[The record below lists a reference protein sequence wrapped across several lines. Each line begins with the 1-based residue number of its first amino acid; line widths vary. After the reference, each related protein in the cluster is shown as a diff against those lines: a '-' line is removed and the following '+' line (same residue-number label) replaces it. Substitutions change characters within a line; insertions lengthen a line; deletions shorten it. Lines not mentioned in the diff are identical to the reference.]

1 MVANYSFFDSLI
13 SGIALI
19 GNFLKSAI
27 TMWYVFN
34 SDLIFYNDPKL
45 IILGLSLIGFLA
57 ILVYQFLKIKSRIG
71 YFIEKKLETES
82 KEYQLYMLFF
92 GIATIVI
99 EIINE
104 IFRIRPKSLLILNT
118 CIGLFV
124 LLIYIL
130 TDKIKFFHDKIQSI
144 FIGFFFV
151 YIAYVAHNIIY
162 LPNDIVPV
170 IVFLVSFFFSYGI
183 LKPVKVYWS
192 FVALVFVFLSITVI
206 FHLISIKSSVLLI
219 NFCILIFIINQ
230 VKYTILLHNIDNFRF
245 TNEIV
250 HKGNSLTIATNEKNE
265 VLFCSE
271 TITSILGYL
280 PDEVMGL
287 NFWKLTKETD
297 YIEDLKNLGPRE
309 NKLYIRKL
317 KSKNGEYKYIQWK
330 DKKFSENLIISIG
343 QDVTE
348 QTIVQDQYKNLIQ
361 TATDIIFEID
371 ADGYFTFIND
381 FGFSILGYT
390 ENEIIS
396 QHYSNFIHEN
406 YQRNAVDFYENLEL
420 NENNFPTIEIPILK
434 KNGKKLW
441 ISQKI
446 IIRKNDLGQT
456 VGFAGIAR
464 DITDIRNIENEKR
477 KRLKKIEAY
486 NNSANK
492 LSTTDF
498 SKYIDI
504 DTVIDH
510 IIKEASLVT
519 KTNRVSFWKY
529 RKDLITCKNLFS
541 VDNQTLNDK
550 NILDK
555 ESYPIYFETLKSKTI
570 INAPDVFN
578 KLETSEFQKLY
589 FTKNDIKSMLDVPIF
604 QSGQLA
610 GVVCF
615 ESTEEKRDWDNE
627 DINYARTISDV
638 ISLAISSQLRLE
650 AERRLEFKSQLLSA
664 LSLCT
669 EKFLLSK
676 TPQEMFQETY
686 DLIGK
691 AAKVDH
697 MYYYEIDPVTNTVSQ
712 KYKWSKKGIAHQI
725 TKLQVLTEDHL
736 KEIYEA
742 AQNKKI
748 VNTLTRKLGDT
759 FFKKLLIANEIQSI
773 LILPLYI
780 NDVFTGFIGFDDCT
794 NERKWSEEEIYIFQV
809 LANNISSALERN
821 RNETKILESEE
832 KFKLIANNIPGTVY
846 LSKFDAFSTKIFLN
860 DEILNLTGYSKSEFI
875 EHNLSFLS
883 LIHPDDKDEVIN
895 SQIDN
900 LQSGKPLHNIYR
912 IQRKTGEYIW
922 VEEFG
927 DVIKK
932 DGEIEFVGGIYFDI
946 TNKKETED
954 AIKAKQLA
962 EAANK
967 SKSDF
972 LANMSHEIR
981 TPLNGIIG
989 FTHLLMKTELEEIQ
1003 EKYMTTINQ
1012 SAHSLLEIINDI
1024 LDFSKIEAGKLELFI
1039 DLYDIKKVL
1048 GQVFDLI
1055 VYESNQKNLELE
1067 LNVDPDVPK
1076 YIWTDIVRIKQ
1087 ILINLLS
1094 NAVKFTNEGSITLNV
1109 SVLEKDNNNNCTLRF
1124 SVVDTGIGIL
1134 EKNQKKIF
1142 KAFSQEDSSTT
1153 RKFGGTGLGLT
1164 ISNQLLALMESRL
1177 QLESKID
1184 VGSNFYFDLNLK
1196 TSNQSINEKYKA
1208 ELESI
1213 DFELANDDLNPDNR
1227 NITFLI
1233 VEDNKVNMLLL
1244 KTILKNLYN
1253 GAYIFECENGY
1264 EAVNQFEEINPDLIF
1279 MDIQMPIM
1287 NGYETARA
1295 IRNTRVGKDIPIIA
1309 VTAGAEKEERNK
1321 CLSAGMDDYISKPIM
1336 KGSVEEAL
1344 AKWLKQFKT

>member
-1 MVANYSFFDSLI
+1 MVANCSFFNSLI

-19 GNFLKSAI
+19 SNVLKSII
-27 TMWYVFN
+27 TNWYVYN
-34 SDLIFYNDPKL
+34 SDIIFYNNPKL
-45 IILGLSLIGFLA
+45 IILGLSLLGFLA
-57 ILVYQFLKIKSRIG
+57 LLVYQFFRIKARIG
-71 YFIEKKLETES
+71 YFIEKKKEAETAS
-82 KEYQLYMLFF
+82 KEYQLYILFF
-92 GIATIVI
+92 GIAVIVI

-104 IFRIRPKSLLILNT
+104 IFKIRPKSLLIVNVS
-118 CIGLFV
+118 IGFTV
-124 LLIYIL
+124 LLIYLI
-130 TDKIKFFHDKIQSI
+130 TDKVKWLRDRIQQI
-144 FIGFFFV
+144 FIFCFFI
-151 YIAYVAHNIIY
+151 YITYVCYNIVR
-162 LPNDIVPV
+162 LANDVVPV
-170 IVFLVSFFFSYGI
+170 IVFLISFFFSYNI
-183 LKPVKVYWS
+183 LKPIRTYWF
-192 FVALVFVFLSITVI
+192 FVALVFVFLLTTVT
-206 FHLISIKSSVLLI
+206 FHLIPIKSSVLLI

-230 VKYTILLHNIDNFRF
+230 VKYAVLLNNRDNFRF
-245 TNEIV
+245 ANEIV
-250 HKGNSLTIATNEKNE
+250 HKGNSLTIATNQKGAI
-265 VLFCSE
+265 LFCSE
-271 TITSILGYL
+271 TVSSILGYL
-280 PDEVMGL
+280 PDEVMGFD
-287 NFWKLTKETD
+287 FWKLTKDEGF
-297 YIEDLKNLGPRE
+297 IENNFPVYYQE

-330 DKKFSENLIISIG
+330 DKKFSEDLIISIG

-348 QTIVQDQYKNLIQ
+348 QINVQDQYKNLIQ

-371 ADGYFTFIND
+371 ANGHFTFINE
-381 FGFSILGYT
+381 FGFSILGYS

-396 QHYSNFIHEN
+396 KHYSNFIHEN
-406 YQRNAVDFYENLEL
+406 YIRGAVDFYENLVI
-420 NENNFPTIEIPILK
+420 NENNFPTIEFPVIK
-434 KNGKKLW
+434 KNGLEVW

-446 IIRKNDLGQT
+446 IVRKNDLGET

-464 DITDIRNIENEKR
+464 DITEIRNIENEK
-477 KRLKKIEAY
+477 KRRLEKIEAY
-486 NNSANK
+486 NNSTKK

-498 SKYIDI
+498 SKYDNLN
-504 DTVIDH
+504 TVIDY
-510 IIKEASLVT
+510 IVQEAATVS

-529 RKDLITCKNLFS
+529 YKDLITCKNLFS
-541 VDNQTLNDK
+541 VDNQKLSDK

-555 ESYPIYFETLKSKTI
+555 ESYPIYFETLKNKAI

-589 FTKNDIKSMLDVPIF
+589 FTKNHIKSMLDVPVF
-604 QSGQLA
+604 LSGQLA

-615 ESTEEKRDWDNE
+615 ESTEEQREWDNE

-638 ISLAISSQLRLE
+638 ISLAISSQMRLE
-650 AERRLEFKSQLLSA
+650 AERKLEFKSQLLSA

-676 TPQEMFQETY
+676 TTQEMFQETY

-697 MYYYEIDPVTNTVSQ
+697 MYYYERDFTTNTVSQ
-712 KYKWSKKGIAHQI
+712 KYKWSKSGVTHQI
-725 TKLQVLTEDHL
+725 TPLRQLTEDNL
-736 KEIYEA
+736 KEIYGVV
-742 AQNKKI
+742 QNKKI
-748 VNTLTRKLGDT
+748 LNTLTRKLDDT
-759 FFKKLLIANEIQSI
+759 FFKQLLIDNEIKSI

-780 NDVFTGFIGFDDCT
+780 NDIFTGFIGFDDCT
-794 NERKWSEEEIYIFQV
+794 NEKKWSEEEIYIFQV

-821 RNETKILESEE
+821 RNENKILESEE

-875 EHNLSFLS
+875 ENNLSFLS
-883 LIHPDDKDEVIN
+883 LIHPDDKEEVIN

-900 LQSGKPLHNIYR
+900 LQSGMPLHNVYR

-932 DGEIEFVGGIYFDI
+932 GDEIEFVGGIYFDI

-989 FTHLLMKTELEEIQ
+989 FTHLLMKTELEAIQ

-1055 VYESNQKNLELE
+1055 VYESNQKNLQLE
-1067 LNVDPDVPK
+1067 LNVDQDVPK

-1094 NAVKFTNEGSITLNV
+1094 NAVKFTNEGSIKLNV
-1109 SVLEKDNNNNCTLRF
+1109 SVLEKFKSNNCVIRF
-1124 SVVDTGIGIL
+1124 SVIDTGIGIL

-1184 VGSNFYFDLNLK
+1184 IGSNFYFDLNLK
-1196 TSNQSINEKYKA
+1196 TSNQSINEKYNA
-1208 ELESI
+1208 ELKKMNSKADCI
-1213 DFELANDDLNPDNR
+1213 NKLNDKSL
-1227 NITFLI
+1227 TFLI
-1233 VEDNKVNMLLL
+1233 VEDNKVNMMLL
-1244 KTILKNLYN
+1244 KTIIKNLYN
-1253 GAYIFECENGY
+1253 NAFIYECENGY
-1264 EAVNQFEEINPDLIF
+1264 EAVQQFENINPNMVF

-1287 NGYETARA
+1287 NGYETTKA
-1295 IRNTRVGKDIPIIA
+1295 IRNTISGRDIPIIA

-1321 CLSAGMDDYISKPIM
+1321 CISAGMNDYISKPIM
-1336 KGSVEEAL
+1336 KGTVEDAL
-1344 AKWLKQFKT
+1344 TKWLK

>member
-1 MVANYSFFDSLI
+1 MVQNYSLFNSLI
-13 SGIALI
+13 LGIASS
-19 GNFLKSAI
+19 GNTLKSII
-27 TMWYVFN
+27 TNLYVFN
-34 SDLIFYNDPKL
+34 SDIIFYNNPKMT
-45 IILGLSLIGFLA
+45 ILGLLLLGFMG
-57 ILVYQFLKIKSRIG
+57 IMVYQFFKIKTRIG
-71 YFIEKKLETES
+71 YFIEKKLEVETVNR
-82 KEYQLYMLFF
+82 EYQLYLLFF
-92 GIATIVI
+92 GIAIILI

-104 IFRIRPKSLLILNT
+104 IFKIRPKSLLLLNVS
-118 CIGLFV
+118 IGTTI
-124 LLIYIL
+124 LLIYFI
-130 TDKIKFFHDKIQSI
+130 TDKVKFLQDRVQQI
-144 FIGFFFV
+144 FISLFLIFLT
-151 YIAYVAHNIIY
+151 YVAYNIIH
-162 LPNDIVPV
+162 LENDVVP
-170 IVFLVSFFFSYGI
+170 IIAFLISFYFSYSI
-183 LKPVKVYWS
+183 LKPIKIYWV
-192 FVALVFVFLSITVI
+192 FTGIIFLYLVLTTA
-206 FHLISIKSSVLLI
+206 FHLIPLKTSVLLI
-219 NFCILIFIINQ
+219 NYSLVVFVINQ
-230 VKYTILLHNIDNFRF
+230 VKYAVLLNNHDNFRF

-250 HKGNSLTIATNEKNE
+250 HKGNSLTIATNERNE

-287 NFWKLTKETD
+287 KFWKLTKETD
-297 YIEDLKNLGPRE
+297 FVEDIKNLNYE
-309 NKLYIRKL
+309 EDKLYIRKL

-330 DKKFSENLIISIG
+330 DKKFSEDLIISIG

-348 QTIVQDQYKNLIQ
+348 QINVRDQYKNLIQ

-371 ADGYFTFIND
+371 DEGYFTFIND
-381 FGFSILGYT
+381 FGFSILGYS

-406 YQRNAVDFYENLEL
+406 YQRNAVDFYENLDII
-420 NENNFPTIEIPILK
+420 ENNFPTIEIPILK
-434 KNGKKLW
+434 KNGKSLW

-446 IIRKNDLGQT
+446 IVRKNDLGQT
-456 VGFAGIAR
+456 IGFAGIAR
-464 DITDIRNIENEKR
+464 DITDIKNIENEKK

-486 NNSANK
+486 NNSTKK
-492 LSTTDF
+492 LSTSDF
-498 SKYIDI
+498 SNYDNLDVIIDYIL
-504 DTVIDH
+504 
-510 IIKEASLVT
+510 KEAAIVT

-529 RKDLITCKNLFS
+529 HKDLITCKNLFS
-541 VDNQTLNDK
+541 RDNQNLSDK

-555 ESYPIYFETLKSKTI
+555 ESYPIYFETLKNKAI

-578 KLETSEFQKLY
+578 KLETSEFQQLY
-589 FTKNDIKSMLDVPIF
+589 FTKNYIKSMLDVPIF
-604 QSGQLA
+604 LSGQLA

-615 ESTEEKRDWDNE
+615 ESTQEKRDWDNE

-638 ISLAISSQLRLE
+638 ISLAISSQMRLE
-650 AERRLEFKSQLLSA
+650 AERRLEFKSQLLYA

-676 TPQEMFQETY
+676 TTHEMFQETY

-697 MYYYEIDPVTNTVSQ
+697 MYYYERDFTANTVCQ
-712 KYKWSKKGIAHQI
+712 KYKWSRKGIQHQI
-725 TKLQVLTEDHL
+725 TQLQQLTEDNL
-736 KEIYEA
+736 QEIYDA
-742 AQNKKI
+742 AKNKKI
-748 VNTLTRKLGDT
+748 LNQLTRKLEDT
-759 FFKKLLIANEIQSI
+759 FFKNLLIANEIKSI

-780 NDVFTGFIGFDDCT
+780 NDVFTGFIGFDDCL

-821 RNETKILESEE
+821 RNETKIVESEE

-875 EHNLSFLS
+875 ENNLSFLS

-895 SQIDN
+895 NQIDN
-900 LQSGKPLHNIYR
+900 LQIGMPLHNIYR
-912 IQRKTGEYIW
+912 IRRKSGEYIW

-932 DGEIEFVGGIYFDI
+932 GDNIEFVGGIYFDI

-989 FTHLLMKTELEEIQ
+989 FTHLLMKTDLEEIQ

-1055 VYESNQKNLELE
+1055 VYESNQKNLKLE
-1067 LNVDPDVPK
+1067 LNVDDNVPK

-1094 NAVKFTNEGSITLNV
+1094 NAVKFTNEGSIKLNV
-1109 SVLEKDNNNNCTLRF
+1109 SLLGKNKGSNCVIRF

-1177 QLESKID
+1177 QLESQID
-1184 VGSNFYFDLNLK
+1184 MGSNFYFDLNLK
-1196 TSNQSINEKYKA
+1196 TSNQSVNEKYNA
-1208 ELESI
+1208 ERKKINLEQSSQGI
-1213 DFELANDDLNPDNR
+1213 NKNHKNL
-1227 NITFLI
+1227 TFLI

-1244 KTILKNLYN
+1244 KTIVRNLYTT
-1253 GAYIFECENGY
+1253 AYIYECENGY
-1264 EAVNQFEEINPDLIF
+1264 EAVSQFESIKPDLVF

-1287 NGYETARA
+1287 NGYETTKA
-1295 IRNTRVGKDIPIIA
+1295 IRNIVSGKDIPIIA
-1309 VTAGAEKEERNK
+1309 VTAGAEKDERNK
-1321 CLSAGMDDYISKPIM
+1321 CLSAGMDDYISKPII
-1336 KGSVEEAL
+1336 KGTVEEAL
-1344 AKWLKQFKT
+1344 VKWLK

>member
-1 MVANYSFFDSLI
+1 MVVNYSFFNTLI

-19 GNFLKSAI
+19 SDILKSII
-27 TMWYVFN
+27 TNWYVFN
-34 SDLIFYNDPKL
+34 SNIIFYNNPK
-45 IILGLSLIGFLA
+45 IIALGLSLFAFLA
-57 ILVYQFLKIKSRIG
+57 LLVYQFFRIKARIG
-71 YFIEKKLETES
+71 YFIEKKKEAETAG
-82 KEYQLYMLFF
+82 KEYQLYILFF
-92 GIATIVI
+92 GIAVILI

-104 IFRIRPKSLLILNT
+104 IFKIRPKSLLVVNVS
-118 CIGLFV
+118 IGFSV
-124 LLIYIL
+124 LLIYII
-130 TDKIKFFHDKIQSI
+130 TDKIRWLKDRIQQI
-144 FIGFFFV
+144 FIFSFFI
-151 YIAYVAHNIIY
+151 YISYVCYNIIH
-162 LPNDIVPV
+162 LSNDVVPV
-170 IVFLVSFFFSYGI
+170 IVFLISFFFSYNI
-183 LKPVKVYWS
+183 LKPIKIYWF
-192 FVALVFVFLSITVI
+192 FVTLVFIFLLITI
-206 FHLISIKSSVLLI
+206 ALHLIPVKSSVLLI

-230 VKYTILLHNIDNFRF
+230 VKYAVLLNNRDNFRF
-245 TNEIV
+245 ANEIV
-250 HKGNSLTIATNEKNE
+250 HKGNSLTIATNQKGAI
-265 VLFCSE
+265 LFCSE
-271 TITSILGYL
+271 TIGPILGYL
-280 PDEVMGL
+280 PDEVMGF
-287 NFWKLTKETD
+287 NFWKLTKDEGF
-297 YIEDLKNLGPRE
+297 IENNFPVNYEE

-330 DKKFSENLIISIG
+330 DKKFSDDLIISIG

-348 QTIVQDQYKNLIQ
+348 QINVQDQYKNLIQ

-371 ADGYFTFIND
+371 AAGHFTFVNE
-381 FGFSILGYT
+381 FGFSILGYS

-396 QHYSNFIHEN
+396 KHYSNFIHEN
-406 YQRNAVDFYENLEL
+406 YIRGAVDFYENLVI
-420 NENNFPTIEIPILK
+420 NENNFPTIEIPVIK
-434 KNGKKLW
+434 KNGLEVW

-446 IIRKNDLGQT
+446 IVRKNDLGET
-456 VGFAGIAR
+456 IGFAGIAR
-464 DITDIRNIENEKR
+464 DITEIKNIENEK
-477 KRLKKIEAY
+477 KRRLEKIEAY
-486 NNSANK
+486 NNSTKK

-498 SKYIDI
+498 SKYDNLN
-504 DTVIDH
+504 TVIDY
-510 IIKEASLVT
+510 IVQEAATVSQ
-519 KTNRVSFWKY
+519 TNRVSFWKY
-529 RKDLITCKNLFS
+529 YKDLITCKNLFS
-541 VDNQTLNDK
+541 LDNQTLSDK

-555 ESYPIYFETLKSKTI
+555 ESYPIYFETLKNKAI

-589 FTKNDIKSMLDVPIF
+589 FTKNHIKSMLDVPIF
-604 QSGQLA
+604 LSGQLA

-615 ESTEEKRDWDNE
+615 ESTEEQREWDNE

-638 ISLAISSQLRLE
+638 ISLAISSQMRLE
-650 AERRLEFKSQLLSA
+650 AERKLEFKSQLLYA

-676 TPQEMFQETY
+676 TTQEMFQETY

-697 MYYYEIDPVTNTVSQ
+697 MYYYERDFTTNTVSQ
-712 KYKWSKKGIAHQI
+712 KYKWSKKGVAHQI
-725 TKLQVLTEDHL
+725 TKLTQLTEDNL
-736 KEIYEA
+736 KEIYEIA
-742 AQNKKI
+742 KNKKI
-748 VNTLTRKLGDT
+748 LNTLTRKLDNT
-759 FFKKLLIANEIQSI
+759 FFKQLLIDNEIKSI

-794 NERKWSEEEIYIFQV
+794 NEKRWSEEEIYIFQV

-821 RNETKILESEE
+821 RNENKILESEE

-860 DEILNLTGYSKSEFI
+860 DEIQNLTGYSKSEFI
-875 EHNLSFLS
+875 ENNLSFLS
-883 LIHPDDKDEVIN
+883 LIHPNDKDEVIN
-895 SQIDN
+895 NQVDN
-900 LQSGKPLHNIYR
+900 LQSGTPLHNIYR

-932 DGEIEFVGGIYFDI
+932 GDEIEFVGGIYFDI

-989 FTHLLMKTELEEIQ
+989 FTHLLMKTDLEEIQ

-1055 VYESNQKNLELE
+1055 VYESNQKSLQLE

-1094 NAVKFTNEGSITLNV
+1094 NAVKFTNVGSIKLNV
-1109 SVLEKDNNNNCTLRF
+1109 SVLEKYKSNNCIIRF
-1124 SVVDTGIGIL
+1124 SVIDTGIGIL

-1153 RKFGGTGLGLT
+1153 RKFGGTGVGLT
-1164 ISNQLLALMESRL
+1164 ISNQLMALMESRL

-1184 VGSNFYFDLNLK
+1184 IGSNFYFDLNLK
-1196 TSNQSINEKYKA
+1196 TSNQSINEKYNA
-1208 ELESI
+1208 ELQKINSKSACTN
-1213 DFELANDDLNPDNR
+1213 ELNSKR
-1227 NITFLI
+1227 ITFLI
-1233 VEDNKVNMLLL
+1233 VEDNKVNMMLL
-1244 KTILKNLYN
+1244 KTIIKNLYN
-1253 GAYIFECENGY
+1253 NAFIYECENGY
-1264 EAVNQFEEINPDLIF
+1264 EAVQQYESINPDLVF

-1287 NGYETARA
+1287 NGYETTKA
-1295 IRNTRVGKDIPIIA
+1295 IRNTVNGRDIPIIA

-1321 CLSAGMDDYISKPIM
+1321 CISAGMNDYISKPIM
-1336 KGSVEEAL
+1336 KGTVEDAL
-1344 AKWLKQFKT
+1344 TKWLK

>member
-1 MVANYSFFDSLI
+1 MVAHCSFLNSLI
-13 SGIALI
+13 SGIAAL
-19 GNFLKSAI
+19 GNGLKSIIAK
-27 TMWYVFN
+27 WYAFN
-34 SDLIFYNDPKL
+34 ADIIFYNNPKI
-45 IILGLSLIGFLA
+45 IILGLALLGFLGV
-57 ILVYQFLKIKSRIG
+57 LVYQFFKIKAKIG
-71 YFIEKKLETES
+71 YFIEKKLETETANR
-82 KEYQLYMLFF
+82 EYQLYILFF
-92 GIATIVI
+92 GIAVIVI

-104 IFRIRPKSLLILNT
+104 IFKVRPKSLLVVNVS
-118 CIGLFV
+118 IGFAV
-124 LLIYIL
+124 LIIYFI
-130 TDKIKFFHDKIQSI
+130 TDKVKFLRDRVQSI
-144 FIGFFFV
+144 FIFFFFIYMS
-151 YIAYVAHNIIY
+151 YIGYNIVT
-162 LPNDIVPV
+162 LKRDIVPV
-170 IVFLVSFFFSYGI
+170 IVFLISFYFSYGI
-183 LKPVKVYWS
+183 LKPIRIYWF
-192 FVALVFVFLSITVI
+192 FVGLVFTFLITTVA
-206 FHLISIKSSVLLI
+206 FHLISVKSSILLI

-230 VKYTILLHNIDNFRF
+230 VKYAVLLNNRDNFRF

-250 HKGNSLTIATNEKNE
+250 HKGNSLTIATNNKNE

-287 NFWKLTKETD
+287 KFWKLTKEADFVINTPTLN
-297 YIEDLKNLGPRE
+297 YPE
-309 NKLYIRKL
+309 NKLYLRKL

-330 DKKFSENLIISIG
+330 DKKFSDDLIISIG

-348 QTIVQDQYKNLIQ
+348 QIIVQDQYKNLIQ

-371 ADGYFTFIND
+371 AEGHFTFIND
-381 FGFSILGYT
+381 FGFSILGYS
-390 ENEIIS
+390 EKEIIS

-420 NENNFPTIEIPILK
+420 NENKFPTIEIPILK
-434 KNGKKLW
+434 KNGKKMW

-446 IIRKNDLGQT
+446 IVRKNDLGET
-456 VGFAGIAR
+456 IGFAGIAR
-464 DITDIRNIENEKR
+464 DITDIRNIENEK
-477 KRLKKIEAY
+477 KRRHKKIEAY
-486 NNSANK
+486 NVSTNK

-498 SKYIDI
+498 SKYDNL
-504 DTVIDH
+504 DTVIDF
-510 IIKEASLVT
+510 IIKEAAMVS
-519 KTNRVSFWKY
+519 KTNRVSFWNY
-529 RKDLITCKNLFS
+529 QNDLITCRNLFS
-541 VDNQTLNDK
+541 IDNQNLSDK

-555 ESYPIYFETLKSKTI
+555 QSYPIYFETLKNKAI
-570 INAPDVFN
+570 INAPDVLN

-589 FTKNDIKSMLDVPIF
+589 FTKNHIKSMLDVPVF
-604 QSGQLA
+604 LSGQLA

-615 ESTEEKRDWDNE
+615 ESTEEKREWDNE

-638 ISLAISSQLRLE
+638 ISLAISSQMRLE

-664 LSLCT
+664 LALCT

-676 TPQEMFQETY
+676 TPHEMFQETY

-697 MYYYEIDPVTNTVSQ
+697 MFYYEKEFIHDTVSQ
-712 KYKWSKKGIAHQI
+712 KYKWSRQGIEHQI
-725 TKLQVLTEDHL
+725 TKIQPMTEEHL
-736 KEIYEA
+736 KEIYDA
-742 AQNKKI
+742 AHNKKI
-748 VNTLTRKLGDT
+748 INTLTKNLKDT
-759 FFKKLLIANEIQSI
+759 FFRRLLINNEIKSI

-780 NDVFTGFIGFDDCT
+780 NDIFTGFIGFDDCT

-821 RNETKILESEE
+821 RNETKIVESEE

-895 SQIDN
+895 NQIDN
-900 LQSGKPLHNIYR
+900 LQNGMPLHNIYR
-912 IQRKTGEYIW
+912 IRRKSGEFIW

-927 DVIKK
+927 DVIKRG
-932 DGEIEFVGGIYFDI
+932 DEIEFVGGIYFDI

-962 EAANK
+962 EAQNK

-989 FTHLLMKTELEEIQ
+989 FTHLLMKTELGEIQ

-1055 VYESNQKNLELE
+1055 VYESNQKNLQLE

-1094 NAVKFTNEGSITLNV
+1094 NAVKFTNVGSIKLNV
-1109 SVLEKDNNNNCTLRF
+1109 SVLEKGKNNNCIIRF
-1124 SVVDTGIGIL
+1124 SVIDTGIGIL

-1164 ISNQLLALMESRL
+1164 ISNQLLALMDSKL

-1184 VGSNFYFDLNLK
+1184 TGSNFFFDLNLK
-1196 TSNQSINEKYKA
+1196 TSNQSINEKYNA
-1208 ELESI
+1208 ELKKI
-1213 DFELANDDLNPDNR
+1213 NLELSSKNLTSNHK
-1227 NITFLI
+1227 NITFMI

-1244 KTILKNLYN
+1244 KTIIKNLYN
-1253 GAYIFECENGY
+1253 TAYIYECENGY
-1264 EAVNQFEEINPDLIF
+1264 DAVSQFENINPDLVF

-1287 NGYETARA
+1287 NGYETTKA
-1295 IRNTRVGKDIPIIA
+1295 IRNTITGKDIPIIA

-1336 KGSVEEAL
+1336 KGIVEEAL
-1344 AKWLKQFKT
+1344 VKWLK

>member
-1 MVANYSFFDSLI
+1 MVENYSIFNSLI
-13 SGIALI
+13 SGITVL
-19 GNFLKSAI
+19 GNGLKSIIAN
-27 TMWYVFN
+27 WYVFT
-34 SDLIFYNDPKL
+34 SDIIFYNNPKL
-45 IILGLSLIGFLA
+45 IILGLSLFGFLG
-57 ILVYQFLKIKSRIG
+57 ILVYQFFKIKARIG
-71 YFIEKKLETES
+71 YFIEKKLEIETANR
-82 KEYQLYMLFF
+82 EYQLYLLFF
-92 GIATIVI
+92 GIAIIVI

-104 IFRIRPKSLLILNT
+104 IFKVRPRSLLVLNVT
-118 CIGLFV
+118 IGFSV
-124 LLIYIL
+124 LLVYLI
-130 TDKIKFFHDKIQSI
+130 TDKIQFLRDRVQQI
-144 FIGFFFV
+144 FITLFLIFLV
-151 YIAYVAHNIIY
+151 YVGYNIIY
-162 LPNDIVPV
+162 LTDDIVPV
-170 IVFLVSFFFSYGI
+170 IAFLISFYFSYSI
-183 LKPVKVYWS
+183 LKPIKVYWT
-192 FVALVFVFLSITVI
+192 FAGVVFIYLILTVI
-206 FHLISIKSSVLLI
+206 FHLIPIKSSILLI
-219 NFCILIFIINQ
+219 NYCIIVFIINQ
-230 VKYTILLHNIDNFRF
+230 IKYAVLLNNRDNFRF

-250 HKGNSLTIATNEKNE
+250 HKGNSLTIATNKKNE

-287 NFWKLTKETD
+287 KFWNLTKETNFID
-297 YIEDLKNLGPRE
+297 DIKSLNGEE

-348 QTIVQDQYKNLIQ
+348 QIIVRDQYKNLIQ

-371 ADGYFTFIND
+371 TEGYFTFVND
-381 FGFSILGYT
+381 FGFSILGYS

-434 KNGKKLW
+434 KNGKTLW

-446 IIRKNDLGQT
+446 IIRKNDLDQT
-456 VGFAGIAR
+456 IGFAGIAR
-464 DITDIRNIENEKR
+464 DITDIKNIENEKK

-486 NNSANK
+486 NNSTKK

-498 SKYIDI
+498 SNYDNL
-504 DTVIDH
+504 DTVIDY
-510 IIKEASLVT
+510 IIREAATVT

-529 RKDLITCKNLFS
+529 HKDLISCKNLFS
-541 VDNQTLNDK
+541 IDNQNLNDK

-555 ESYPIYFETLKSKTI
+555 ESYPIYFETLKSKAI

-589 FTKNDIKSMLDVPIF
+589 FTKNQIKSMLDVPIF
-604 QSGQLA
+604 LSGQLA

-615 ESTEEKRDWDNE
+615 ESTSEKRDWDNE

-638 ISLAISSQLRLE
+638 ISLAISSQMRLE

-676 TPQEMFQETY
+676 TTHEMFQETY

-697 MYYYEIDPVTNTVSQ
+697 MYYYERDFTSDTVSQ
-712 KYKWSKKGIAHQI
+712 KYKWSRKGIAHQI
-725 TKLQVLTEDHL
+725 TELQHLTDDNV

-748 VNTLTRKLGDT
+748 LNTLTRKLDDT
-759 FFKKLLIANEIQSI
+759 FFKQLLIANEIKSI

-780 NDVFTGFIGFDDCT
+780 NDIFTGFIGFDDCT
-794 NERKWSEEEIYIFQV
+794 NERKWSDEEIYIFQV

-821 RNETKILESEE
+821 RNETRILESEE

-875 EHNLSFLS
+875 ENNLSFLS

-895 SQIDN
+895 NQIDN
-900 LQSGKPLHNIYR
+900 LQGGMPLHNVYR
-912 IQRKTGEYIW
+912 IRRKTGEYIW

-932 DGEIEFVGGIYFDI
+932 GDEIEFVGGIYFDI

-1055 VYESNQKNLELE
+1055 VYESNQKNLKLE

-1094 NAVKFTNEGSITLNV
+1094 NAVKFTNEGSIKLNV
-1109 SVLEKDNNNNCTLRF
+1109 SVLEKNKNNNCVIRF
-1124 SVVDTGIGIL
+1124 SVIDTGIGIL

-1184 VGSNFYFDLNLK
+1184 MGSNFYFDLNLK
-1196 TSNQSINEKYKA
+1196 TSNQSINEKYNS
-1208 ELESI
+1208 ELKKVNL
-1213 DFELANDDLNPDNR
+1213 ELSSNTIGVSHK

-1244 KTILKNLYN
+1244 KTIIKNLYST
-1253 GAYIFECENGY
+1253 AYIYECENGY
-1264 EAVNQFEEINPDLIF
+1264 EAVNQFENINPDLVF

-1287 NGYETARA
+1287 NGYETTKA
-1295 IRNTRVGKDIPIIA
+1295 IRNTITGRDIPIIA
-1309 VTAGAEKEERNK
+1309 VTAGAEKDERNK
-1321 CLSAGMDDYISKPIM
+1321 CLSAGMDDYISKPII
-1336 KGSVEEAL
+1336 KGTVEEAL
-1344 AKWLKQFKT
+1344 VKWLK

>member
-1 MVANYSFFDSLI
+1 MVVNCSFFNSLI
-13 SGIALI
+13 SGIALL
-19 GNFLKSAI
+19 GNVLKSII
-27 TMWYVFN
+27 TNWYVYN
-34 SDLIFYNDPKL
+34 SDIIFYNNPKL
-45 IILGLSLIGFLA
+45 IILGLSLFGFLA
-57 ILVYQFLKIKSRIG
+57 LLVYQFFRIKARIG
-71 YFIEKKLETES
+71 YFIEKKKEAETAS
-82 KEYQLYMLFF
+82 KEYQLYILFF
-92 GIATIVI
+92 GIAVIVI

-104 IFRIRPKSLLILNT
+104 IFKIRPKSLLIVNVS
-118 CIGLFV
+118 IGFTV
-124 LLIYIL
+124 LLIYLI
-130 TDKIKFFHDKIQSI
+130 TDKVKWLRDRIQQI
-144 FIGFFFV
+144 FIFCFFI
-151 YIAYVAHNIIY
+151 YITYVCYNIVR
-162 LPNDIVPV
+162 LGNDVVPV
-170 IVFLVSFFFSYGI
+170 IVFLISFFFSYNI
-183 LKPVKVYWS
+183 LKPIKTYWF
-192 FVALVFVFLSITVI
+192 FVALVFVFLLTTVV
-206 FHLISIKSSVLLI
+206 FHLIPIKSSVLLI

-230 VKYTILLHNIDNFRF
+230 VKYAVLLNNRDNFRF
-245 TNEIV
+245 ANEIV
-250 HKGNSLTIATNEKNE
+250 HKGNSLTIATNQKGSI
-265 VLFCSE
+265 LFCSE
-271 TITSILGYL
+271 TVSSILGYL
-280 PDEVMGL
+280 PDEVMGF
-287 NFWKLTKETD
+287 NFWKLTKDEGFIQNNFPIH
-297 YIEDLKNLGPRE
+297 YQE

-317 KSKNGEYKYIQWK
+317 KSKNGEFKYIQWK
-330 DKKFSENLIISIG
+330 DKKFSDNLIISIG

-348 QTIVQDQYKNLIQ
+348 QINVQDQYKNLIQ

-371 ADGYFTFIND
+371 ANGHFTFINE
-381 FGFSILGYT
+381 FGFSILGYS

-396 QHYSNFIHEN
+396 KHYSNFIHEN
-406 YQRNAVDFYENLEL
+406 YIRGAVDFYENLVI
-420 NENNFPTIEIPILK
+420 NENNFPTIEFPVIK
-434 KNGKKLW
+434 KNGLEVW

-446 IIRKNDLGQT
+446 IVRKNDLGET

-464 DITDIRNIENEKR
+464 DITEIRNIENEK
-477 KRLKKIEAY
+477 KRRLEKIEAY
-486 NNSANK
+486 NNSTKK

-498 SKYIDI
+498 SKYDNLN
-504 DTVIDH
+504 TVIDY
-510 IIKEASLVT
+510 IVKEAATVS

-529 RKDLITCKNLFS
+529 YKDLITCKNLFS
-541 VDNQTLNDK
+541 VDNQNLSDK

-555 ESYPIYFETLKSKTI
+555 ESYPIYFETLKNKAI

-589 FTKNDIKSMLDVPIF
+589 FTKNHIKSMLDVPVF
-604 QSGQLA
+604 LSGQLA

-615 ESTEEKRDWDNE
+615 ESTEEQREWDNE

-638 ISLAISSQLRLE
+638 ISLAISSQMRLE
-650 AERRLEFKSQLLSA
+650 AERKLEFKSQLLSA

-676 TPQEMFQETY
+676 TTQEMFQETY

-697 MYYYEIDPVTNTVSQ
+697 MYYYERDFTTNTVSQ
-712 KYKWSKKGIAHQI
+712 KYKWSKSGVTHQI
-725 TKLQVLTEDHL
+725 TPLRQLTEDNL
-736 KEIYEA
+736 KEIYNV
-742 AQNKKI
+742 AQSKKI
-748 VNTLTRKLGDT
+748 LNTLTRKLDDT
-759 FFKKLLIANEIQSI
+759 FFKQLLIDNEIKSI

-780 NDVFTGFIGFDDCT
+780 NDIFTGFIGFDDCT
-794 NERKWSEEEIYIFQV
+794 NEKKWSEEEIYIFQV

-821 RNETKILESEE
+821 RNENKILESEE

-875 EHNLSFLS
+875 ENNLSFLS
-883 LIHPDDKDEVIN
+883 LIHPDDKEEVIN

-900 LQSGKPLHNIYR
+900 LQSGTPLHNVYR

-932 DGEIEFVGGIYFDI
+932 GDEIEFVGGIYFDI

-989 FTHLLMKTELEEIQ
+989 FTHLLMKTDLEEIQ

-1055 VYESNQKNLELE
+1055 VYESNQKNLQLE

-1094 NAVKFTNEGSITLNV
+1094 NAVKFTNEGSIKLNV
-1109 SVLEKDNNNNCTLRF
+1109 SVLEKFKSNNCVIRF
-1124 SVVDTGIGIL
+1124 SVIDTGIGIL

-1184 VGSNFYFDLNLK
+1184 IGSNFYFDLNLK
-1196 TSNQSINEKYKA
+1196 TSNQSINEKYND
-1208 ELESI
+1208 ELKKINSKTDCI
-1213 DFELANDDLNPDNR
+1213 NELRDKS
-1227 NITFLI
+1227 ITFLI
-1233 VEDNKVNMLLL
+1233 VEDNKVNMMLL
-1244 KTILKNLYN
+1244 KTIIKNLYN
-1253 GAYIFECENGY
+1253 NAFIYECENGY
-1264 EAVNQFEEINPDLIF
+1264 EAVQQFENINPNMVF

-1287 NGYETARA
+1287 NGYETTKA
-1295 IRNTRVGKDIPIIA
+1295 IRNTSRGRDIPIIA

-1321 CLSAGMDDYISKPIM
+1321 CISAGMNDYISKPIM
-1336 KGSVEEAL
+1336 KGTVEDAL
-1344 AKWLKQFKT
+1344 TKWLK